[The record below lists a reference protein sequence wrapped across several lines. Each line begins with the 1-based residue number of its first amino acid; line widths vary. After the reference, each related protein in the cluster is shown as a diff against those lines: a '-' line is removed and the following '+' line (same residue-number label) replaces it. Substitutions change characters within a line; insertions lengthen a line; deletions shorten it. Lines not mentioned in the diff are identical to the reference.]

1 MEKIRKQIETIVDTT
16 IKENNWEKLTSKE
29 YEEFLAVT
37 EIAKKVIIDEKAI
50 TGAEVNDILEELGFC
65 KRIDEKII
73 LTNEGKR
80 YGRYVVSIH
89 LSTKSNMV
97 TDKGYAKYKIEV
109 IDIITKFIK
118 ENPNFIFEKR
128 LERKNKAIETR
139 KKNKEEKENGKQ

>member
-118 ENPNFIFEKR
+118 ENPNFIFK
-128 LERKNKAIETR
+128 
-139 KKNKEEKENGKQ
+139 